1 MKLKLTPVAFG
12 LLLGMFMNTNHAN
25 ATAYTQGSVLSDKVF
40 YQIGGGSAIMP
51 PPSKKRMNEYSIGI
65 GWKTNLS
72 CGNFDIKTTVKNQLN
87 GITEGFKDLYSNV
100 IESATGAV
108 ANLPA
113 MIIQRANP
121 QLYDILSNG
130 MYQAKIDFDSLKT
143 SCEEMSSKLADHVI
157 ENKWL
162 ESAKLENFKDI
173 VASESDAKKAKK
185 KSEQDEGKKGQT
197 WVGGEKKGGEGQE
210 RIEVLKDVVKAG
222 FNIMQGRGVLDKSK
236 VPETQCDGMLC
247 TEWDTPE
254 KAAEWVRDILGDKSL
269 STCETCGTPTST
281 KAGTGLPPKIEA
293 ETINVMT
300 NLQDVLN
307 SDTITSAQLASVS
320 STTMPITRSLVESL
334 REDPDAVVLA
344 TRLSQE
350 VAIARTIEKALV
362 ARRMILAGMREPNVS
377 TNTLAQEEL
386 MANLASLDREIEQVK
401 MEMDIQKSITNN
413 TAMAI
418 LNNRISD
425 AQTSVESNSADDS
438 DSKFRN
444 LTKEDGANNIDNRN
458 GRNFN
463 AKDKQIILP
472 IPEGTS
478 GGLNN
483 INGRY
488 NGASSSN
495 GGTGN
500 TTASSGSY
508 NRVPA
513 ITGSA
518 LEQAT
523 GLLKHFEGYRDK
535 AYWDVNAHRVGYG
548 SDTITK
554 ADGSIVKVTQG
565 MQIDRADAER
575 DLARRSQ
582 EFANTARRNV
592 TPDVW
597 NKLTPNAQAALTS
610 YAYNYG
616 HVTQDVAE
624 AAKRSVQSGNMND
637 LANAVRN
644 RQTNNN
650 GVNSRRRNQ
659 EADYILGL

>member
-1 MKLKLTPVAFG
+1 MKMKLTPIAYG
-12 LLLGMFMNTNHAN
+12 LLLGVCLSSNTTF
-25 ATAYTQGSVLSDKVF
+25 ATNYVQGSVLSDKVF

-51 PPSKKRMNEYSIGI
+51 PTSKKRMNEYSIGL
-65 GWKTNLS
+65 GWKSNLM

-108 ANLPA
+108 ASLPA

-143 SCEEMSSKLADHVI
+143 SCEEMSSKLADHVMD
-157 ENKWL
+157 NKWL
-162 ESAKLENFKDI
+162 EAAKLENYKNI
-173 VASESDAKKAKK
+173 VSTETDAKKAKK
-185 KSEQDEGKKGQT
+185 KSEQELGKKGQT
-197 WVGGEKKGGEGQE
+197 WIGGEKKGGENQE
-210 RIEVLKDVVKAG
+210 RIEALKDVVKSG
-222 FNIMQGRGVLDKSK
+222 FNILQGRNVLDNSK

-247 TEWDTPE
+247 TEWSSPE
-254 KAAEWVRDILGDKSL
+254 EAAEWVRDVLGDKSL
-269 STCETCGTPTST
+269 STCETCGTPSST
-281 KAGTGLPPKIEA
+281 KAGTGLAPKIEN

-300 NLQDVLN
+300 QFQDVLN
-307 SDTITSAQLASVS
+307 SDNITGAQLANIS
-320 STTMPITRSLVESL
+320 SSTMPITRSLIESL
-334 REDPDAVVLA
+334 REDPDASILA

-350 VAIARTIEKALV
+350 VAISRTIEKALV

-377 TNTLAQEEL
+377 ASTAAQEEL
-386 MANLASLDREIEQVK
+386 TANLTALDREIEQIK
-401 MEMDIQKSITNN
+401 LEMDIQKSLINN
-413 TAMAI
+413 TAIAI
-418 LNNRISD
+418 LNNRINDMQS
-425 AQTSVESNSADDS
+425 AVESNSADDS
-438 DSKFRN
+438 DNKFRN
-444 LTKEDGANNIDNRN
+444 LTKEKGANSIDNRN
-458 GRNFN
+458 GRNFG
-463 AKDKQIILP
+463 AKDREIILP
-472 IPEGTS
+472 IPNRSS
-478 GGLNN
+478 GGLGN

-495 GGTGN
+495 
-500 TTASSGSY
+500 SSGSGINTSSGY

-513 ITGSA
+513 IVGSA

-523 GLLKHFEGYRDK
+523 GLLKNFEGYRDK

-554 ADGSIVKVTQG
+554 ADGTVVKVTPG
-565 MQIDRADAER
+565 MRIDRADAER
-575 DLARRSQ
+575 DLARRTQ
-582 EFANTARRNV
+582 EFANTAKRNV
-592 TPDVW
+592 SAEVW
-597 NKLTPNAQAALTS
+597 DKLTPNAQAALTS

-644 RQTNNN
+644 RQSNNN
-650 GVNSRRRNQ
+650 GVNARRRNQ

>member
-1 MKLKLTPVAFG
+1 MKMKLTPIAFS
-12 LLLGMFMNTNHAN
+12 LLLSVLSSSSNVVY
-25 ATAYTQGSVLSDKVF
+25 ATSYTQGSVLSDKVF

-51 PPSKKRMNEYSIGI
+51 PPSKKRMHEYSVGL
-65 GWKTNLS
+65 GWKTNLM

-108 ANLPA
+108 ASLPA

-130 MYQAKIDFDSLKT
+130 LYQAKIDFDSLKT
-143 SCEEMSSKLADHVI
+143 SCEEMSNKLADHVLD
-157 ENKWL
+157 NKWL
-162 ESAKLENFKDI
+162 ESAKLENFKNI
-173 VASESDAKKAKK
+173 VSSETDAKKAKK
-185 KSEQDEGKKGQT
+185 KSEQELGKKGQT
-197 WVGGEKKGGEGQE
+197 WIGGEKKGGEGQD
-210 RIEVLKDVVKAG
+210 RIEVLKDVVESG
-222 FNIMQGRGVLDKSK
+222 FNILQGRNVLDKSK

-247 TEWDTPE
+247 TEWNTPE
-254 KAAEWVRDILGDKSL
+254 QAAEWVRDVLGDKSL
-269 STCETCGTPTST
+269 STCESCGTPPTST
-281 KAGTGLPPKIEA
+281 KAGTGLAPKIED
-293 ETINVMT
+293 ETVNVMT
-300 NLQDVLN
+300 HFQGVLN
-307 SDTITSAQLASVS
+307 SDNITGAQLASIS

-334 REDPDAVVLA
+334 REDPDVVVLA

-350 VAIARTIEKALV
+350 VAISRTIEKALV

-377 TNTLAQEEL
+377 ANTTAQEEL
-386 MANLASLDREIEQVK
+386 MANLTALDREIEQVK
-401 MEMDIQKSITNN
+401 LEMDIQKSLTNN

-418 LNNRISD
+418 LNNRINETQS
-425 AQTSVESNSADDS
+425 AVESNSSDDS

-444 LTKEDGANNIDNRN
+444 LTKEQGANNIDNRN

-463 AKDKQIILP
+463 AKDKEIVLP
-472 IPEGTS
+472 IPDRTS
-478 GGLNN
+478 GGLGN

-488 NGASSSN
+488 NGIGSSTN
-495 GGTGN
+495 TGN
-500 TTASSGSY
+500 ISSGRY

-513 ITGSA
+513 ITGNA

-554 ADGSIVKVTQG
+554 ADGTVVRVTKD

-575 DLARRSQ
+575 DLARRTQ

-592 TPDVW
+592 SPDVW

-624 AAKRSVQSGNMND
+624 AARRSVQSGNMND

-650 GVNSRRRNQ
+650 SVNARRRNQ